1 MLSADGFNAF
11 QEAGLSDGP
20 ATTRTGMR
28 YRATVLALGGG
39 VPPGEVFVVRHA
51 SGSGARHLAGMTSTQ
66 LVCVRGTSLQVLLL
80 WAPHALVSH
89 MSVLTRLRPHVCW
102 TSVLLTG

>member
-20 ATTRTGMR
+20 ATMRTGMR
-28 YRATVLALGGG
+28 YRETVLALGGG

-51 SGSGARHLAGMTSTQ
+51 SGRGARNLAGLTCTQ
-66 LVCVRGTSLQVLLL
+66 LVYV
-80 WAPHALVSH
+80 
-89 MSVLTRLRPHVCW
+89 
-102 TSVLLTG
+102 